1 MEVDMLK
8 EIKKALR
15 KLGVKGQVTTVR
27 YDSFTV
33 TVYVDGKKFGLWDTV
48 KNTFVE

>member
-1 MEVDMLK
+1 LK

-15 KLGVKGQVTTVR
+15 KLGIAGKVTTVK

-33 TVYVDGKKFGLWDTV
+33 TVYVDGKKIGLWDTT
-48 KNTFVE
+48 KNTFVD

>member
-1 MEVDMLK
+1 LK
-8 EIKKALR
+8 EIKEALK
-15 KLGVKGQVTTVR
+15 KLGITGKIKIEK

-48 KNTFVE
+48 KKTFVE